1 MHLPHQTNKKSVCL
15 SPNTRSTKVTSRKE
29 AKVSNQKKCIRHVHQ
44 AYRKSVCLPM
54 FDANNVKWTG
64 ASQVNPEYEAV
75 AMVKEMGSPRCR
87 ATCSTCAHLSLLCLR
102 YLVAWGYELLSGF
115 FVFLFCF
122 FGLSGFSSSD
132 GRSDT
137 EACETHSPM
146 GTR

>member
-1 MHLPHQTNKKSVCL
+1 MQ
-15 SPNTRSTKVTSRKE
+15 RKDALLE
-29 AKVSNQKKCIRHVHQ
+29 
-44 AYRKSVCLPM
+44 PM

-64 ASQVNPEYEAV
+64 ASQVNPEYEVV

-115 FVFLFCF
+115 FVFWF
-122 FGLSGFSSSD
+122 FFVGLSGFSSSD